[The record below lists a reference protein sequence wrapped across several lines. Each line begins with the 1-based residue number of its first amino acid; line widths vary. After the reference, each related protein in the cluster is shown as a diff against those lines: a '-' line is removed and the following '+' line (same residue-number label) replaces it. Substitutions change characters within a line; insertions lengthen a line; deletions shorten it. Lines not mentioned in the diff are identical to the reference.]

1 VISKSS
7 KWILRRSIFGLA
19 FTLFAVVTAQGQS
32 QTGKGTIKGHVVDPS
47 GDVLQGAQITVEQID
62 ASIFT
67 DVQGDFYVRDLAP
80 GTYAI
85 SVTYVG
91 FAPSNTTVD
100 VVAGQVAT
108 TQIKLEVASQNEQ
121 VLVTAERA
129 AGAKN
134 REANRPLGGIIHR

>member
-1 VISKSS
+1 MHKSCL
-7 KWILRRSIFGLA
+7 LRRVYVPPGIGIYARIIMIFRKWQIQSLVVLVLILSL
-19 FTLFAVVTAQGQS
+19 TLCATVEAQS
-32 QTGKGTIKGHVVDPS
+32 GKGTIKGHVVDPS

-80 GTYAI
+80 GTFAI
-85 SVTYVG
+85 SITYVG

-108 TQIKLEVASQNEQ
+108 TQ
-121 VLVTAERA
+121 
-129 AGAKN
+129 
-134 REANRPLGGIIHR
+134 